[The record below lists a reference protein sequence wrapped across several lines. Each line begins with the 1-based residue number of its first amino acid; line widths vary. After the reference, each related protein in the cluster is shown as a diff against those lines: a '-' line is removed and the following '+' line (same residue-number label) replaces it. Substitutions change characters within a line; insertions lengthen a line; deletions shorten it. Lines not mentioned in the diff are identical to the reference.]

1 MAYRFE
7 LATLLRFRKSLEH
20 RSWLELQ
27 ATNRQVQR
35 LETSIARLELERLE
49 WRNERLSSLGKGV
62 QAAELEIWGERYYKS
77 TRSEL
82 EQSLL
87 HTRQQAAAKLAEFYG
102 ARQKRQILENLYLRG
117 KKLYDTERARREQA
131 RIDELFLLRRSR
143 SAQN

>member
-35 LETSIARLELERLE
+35 LETSIA
-49 WRNERLSSLGKGV
+49 RNERLSSLGKGV